1 MSTERVWH
9 QGIVENTQGLA
20 GRSVAQV
27 REAAIICFGTV
38 LPSVSTFNIDLLF
51 FPQVKSILQVGFFTN
66 RMFLYAVGASL
77 MGQMLV
83 IYFPP
88 LQAVFQTEPLDWT
101 DILLLICVS
110 SSVLFVDEVR
120 KLVIR
125 IRSKRNQH
133 QKDFNFLVWRTGI
146 GGNRRRFRS
155 SGDMWRHFVVFW
167 GQFIVKF
174 SKKEIVLIIFKM

>member
-1 MSTERVWH
+1 MYFERVPCNARRCVTSRYRGEYARLRGSLCSSS
-9 QGIVENTQGLA
+9 Q
-20 GRSVAQV
+20 
-27 REAAIICFGTV
+27 GTV

-101 DILLLICVS
+101 DILLLTCVA

-133 QKDFNFLVWRTGI
+133 QKDNFLV
-146 GGNRRRFRS
+146 
-155 SGDMWRHFVVFW
+155 
-167 GQFIVKF
+167 
-174 SKKEIVLIIFKM
+174 

>member
-1 MSTERVWH
+1 
-9 QGIVENTQGLA
+9 
-20 GRSVAQV
+20 
-27 REAAIICFGTV
+27 
-38 LPSVSTFNIDLLF
+38 
-51 FPQVKSILQVGFFTN
+51 
-66 RMFLYAVGASL
+66 MFLYAVGASL

-101 DILLLICVS
+101 DILLLMCVS

-133 QKDFNFLVWRTGI
+133 QMDFFLV
-146 GGNRRRFRS
+146 
-155 SGDMWRHFVVFW
+155 
-167 GQFIVKF
+167 
-174 SKKEIVLIIFKM
+174 